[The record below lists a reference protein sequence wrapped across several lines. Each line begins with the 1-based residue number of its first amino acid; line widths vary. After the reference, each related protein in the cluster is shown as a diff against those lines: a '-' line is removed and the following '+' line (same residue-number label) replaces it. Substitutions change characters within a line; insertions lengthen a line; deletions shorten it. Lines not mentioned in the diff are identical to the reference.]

1 MNRKIMVVDDD
12 VPTLEVMKLLLP
24 RIGWTPIIVN
34 NGNTALDILEEERPA
49 LILLDVMMAP
59 MSGWDF
65 LDELRERSHL
75 QDIPVMLF
83 TAKHIWP
90 EEYARYAEDLAGVL
104 EKPVLPAELKKALER
119 FARSGAE
126 CERTNVCGA

>member
-1 MNRKIMVVDDD
+1 MRRKIMVVDDD

-24 RIGWTPIIVN
+24 RLGWDPIIVN
-34 NGNTALDILEEERPA
+34 NGFTALDILEEERPA

-75 QDIPVMLF
+75 QEIPVMLF

-90 EEYARYAEDLAGVL
+90 EEYSRYAEDLAGVL

-119 FARSGAE
+119 FALSAAE
-126 CERTNVCGA
+126 CAGQNACGT